1 MSRQSLSDALA
12 KDRRAPSPAA
22 DTATGT
28 ESSGNYNY
36 VPPSRRG
43 KRRIM
48 VHVEPEVLRQLKEL
62 GLELGDR
69 STQSMV
75 VEALNDFFVKNGR
88 SPLAS

>member
-12 KDRRAPSPAA
+12 KDRRAPSPAV
-22 DTATGT
+22 DTAAGI
-28 ESSGNYNY
+28 EAAGNY

-43 KRRIM
+43 KRRIT

-62 GLELGDR
+62 GLELDDR